1 MFVKTILTSV
11 WVRYCNFSCYE
22 QLTML
27 ETAFYFILL
36 ERGCKLCPQGKSR
49 HYSVFLEA
57 IFPVWNFS
65 KSSFDLVARPFPYPA
80 SFILKDIQ
88 SLHYS
93 LFLEAIFPSIPE
105 VVQVVTLL
113 NLSLESL
120 TCDCDRPVLLLEHF
134 ALVTNSAQYC
144 HIVTLSHWLSHIVA
158 YYYILWFIVI
168 LLHIVTHCRNCKISV
183 FRAFP

>member
-1 MFVKTILTSV
+1 
-11 WVRYCNFSCYE
+11 
-22 QLTML
+22 ML
-27 ETAFYFILL
+27 ETAFYFFLL

-120 TCDCDRPVLLLEHF
+120 VCDCDRPVLLLEHF
-134 ALVTNSAQYC
+134 ALVTNSALV
-144 HIVTLSHWLSHIVA
+144 HNIVTLSHIVA
-158 YYYILWFIVI
+158 YCYILSYIVI
-168 LLHIVTHCRNCKISV
+168 LLHIVTHCRIL
-183 FRAFP
+183 